1 MRTLE
6 LSAYDAAG
14 SCVNG
19 VRLILGFALRL
30 ILLALLA
37 AAAASPSG
45 STRKVWADASTNLLG
60 GLSPDGKLLS
70 YVERSSGDLGVYTL
84 ATGEK
89 RLLTHNAEN
98 APTFAYFSAFSRDS
112 RNLAYAWF
120 NDQGFYELWTIPLEG
135 GAPRKLYSNPE
146 NGFVQPCDW
155 SRDGKQI
162 LTLFFRKDN
171 VSQIALVSAEDGSV
185 RVLKTLSWFYPKK
198 ISFSPDGRYILY
210 DSLTGRD
217 EIARDILL
225 LDADGSAEHKLIE
238 HPANDIFPLWTPSGD
253 GVVFASD
260 RSGTMDLWLAP
271 FQEGQITA
279 EPRPIARSLGR
290 ALPIGIAPDGAYYFG
305 LRAGRSDVQI
315 AGLLGEQA
323 VDPQTAGLRTLG
335 RNHAP
340 AWSRDG
346 KRVAYLTQI
355 GTENYGQ
362 ESRGVAIWIP
372 ETRQET
378 RLTPA
383 LASIARVSWS
393 PDDTLL
399 LASGADGRGRSGLFT
414 VNPDTGETEGLV
426 RIPGGPPEGL
436 EGVWLGP
443 RAAAYINGDRTKIL
457 PAAWDGEADRPPL
470 YEAPA
475 GAQLRLLAGAD
486 DVLAFAL
493 ERDGKPSKVLLLTL
507 PDGRARTV
515 FETAAGAPQAL
526 ELTAERLYVTA
537 AEGQRAVVWSVG
549 LTGGEPHKT
558 QLPAGLHVSPDGKQV
573 AYVASDQREEV
584 WALEGWLEPEATTAP
599 LESRR

>member
-1 MRTLE
+1 MP
-6 LSAYDAAG
+6 
-14 SCVNG
+14 
-19 VRLILGFALRL
+19 LRL
-30 ILLALLA
+30 ILVALLA
-37 AAAASPSG
+37 AAAATPSG

-70 YVERSSGDLGVYTL
+70 YVERASGDLGVYTL

-89 RLLTHNAEN
+89 RLLTQNPQD

-112 RNLAYAWF
+112 RTLAYAWF
-120 NDQGFYELWTIPLEG
+120 NERGFYELWTVPVEG

-171 VSQIALVSAEDGSV
+171 VSQIALVSADDGAV

-225 LDADGSAEHKLIE
+225 LNADGAAEHKLIE

-271 FQEGQITA
+271 FHDGQITA

-290 ALPIGIAPDGAYYFG
+290 ALPIGIAPGGAYFFG

-315 AGLLGEQA
+315 AGLLAGQA
-323 VDPQTAGLRTLG
+323 VAPQPAGLRTLG

-340 AWSRDG
+340 AWSHDG

-362 ESRGVAIWIP
+362 ESRGVAVWAP
-372 ETRQET
+372 ATRQET

-383 LASIARVSWS
+383 LASIAQLSWS
-393 PDDTLL
+393 PDDALL

-426 RIPGGPPEGL
+426 RIPGGPPAGL

-443 RAAAYINGDRTKIL
+443 RTAAYISPDRTQIL
-457 PAAWDGEADRPPL
+457 RVALDAKTDLPPL

-475 GAQLRLLAGAD
+475 GAQLRLPAGEAET
-486 DVLAFAL
+486 LAFAL
-493 ERDGKPSKVLLLTL
+493 DRDGKPSQVLLLNL
-507 PDGRARTV
+507 ADGETRVV
-515 FETAAGAPQAL
+515 FEAAAGALQAL
-526 ELTAERLYVTA
+526 ELAEEQLYVTA

-549 LTGGEPHKT
+549 LTGSEPHQTK
-558 QLPAGLHVSPDGKQV
+558 LPAGLRVSPDGKRV
-573 AYVASDQREEV
+573 AYVVSDQREEV
-584 WALEGWLEPEATTAP
+584 WALEGWLEPAAVTAP